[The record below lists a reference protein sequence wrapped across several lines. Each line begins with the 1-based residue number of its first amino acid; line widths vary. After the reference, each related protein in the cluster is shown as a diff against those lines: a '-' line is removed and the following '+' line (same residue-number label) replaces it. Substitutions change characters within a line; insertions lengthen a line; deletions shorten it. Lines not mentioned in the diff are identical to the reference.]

1 MKKTAFFEPKVSRR
15 RGSLAGAMFF
25 DDYEHMLSVIGL
37 LRFALNIPE
46 NMVMSSETYEV
57 IEREERKAFIDR
69 HLLETEHIHKE
80 IPYHRKEAR

>member
-1 MKKTAFFEPKVSRR
+1 
-15 RGSLAGAMFF
+15 
-25 DDYEHMLSVIGL
+25 MLSVIGL

-80 IPYHRKEAR
+80 IPFHRKEARLIESGEGEDFKRIGSR